1 MSEICQNLEREKDI
15 NKIAFFG
22 SLPYVKRKMCR
33 VWYPDRFTNENK
45 IKKLPAKQI
54 RSKIAS
60 FITMLL
66 T

>member
-33 VWYPDRFTNENK
+33 VWYPDRFTNEIK

-54 RSKIAS
+54 
-60 FITMLL
+60 
-66 T
+66 